1 MRLRQLFKTRYDYR
15 QADAEWAWHMR
26 MAYRLRELPGVIGGK
41 RDGPAE
47 NEDEGKVSDNQ
58 DGYVGVG
65 PGWGE
70 EFLEWRECGH
80 AFVTATDSRPI
91 LANTTL
97 ASGEGMV

>member
-1 MRLRQLFKTRYDYR
+1 
-15 QADAEWAWHMR
+15 

-97 ASGEGMV
+97 ASGEGDGLIYTYIYTYLHTFI